1 MSRFLSEENINLVEE
16 FISSQEPSGSMPNIS
31 ETDREQ
37 TINDWKTINLPETL
51 CTSYLQ
57 FASNANGMISYGFYK
72 TMKNEI
78 YIIEAYC
85 SIIRK
90 YYNIDNNWIVR
101 EKMFNKK
108 LEVTKIKD
116 DFVQKITN
124 IL

>member
-78 YIIEAYC
+78 YII
-85 SIIRK
+85 
-90 YYNIDNNWIVR
+90 
-101 EKMFNKK
+101 
-108 LEVTKIKD
+108 
-116 DFVQKITN
+116 
-124 IL
+124 

>member
-37 TINDWKTINLPETL
+37 TINDWKMINLPETL

-85 SIIRK
+85 SVIRK
-90 YYNIDNNWIVR
+90 YYNIDNNWIMLMPY
-101 EKMFNKK
+101 EEFIKK
-108 LEVTKIKD
+108 LLEK
-116 DFVQKITN
+116 
-124 IL
+124 